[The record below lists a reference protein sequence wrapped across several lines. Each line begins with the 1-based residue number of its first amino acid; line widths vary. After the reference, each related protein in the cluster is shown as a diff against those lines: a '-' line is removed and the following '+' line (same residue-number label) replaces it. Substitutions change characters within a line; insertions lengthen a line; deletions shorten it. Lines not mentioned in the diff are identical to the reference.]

1 MTDADET
8 ALLNNLRTKNYHGD
22 SFVMAWDT

>member
-22 SFVMAWDT
+22 SFVMA